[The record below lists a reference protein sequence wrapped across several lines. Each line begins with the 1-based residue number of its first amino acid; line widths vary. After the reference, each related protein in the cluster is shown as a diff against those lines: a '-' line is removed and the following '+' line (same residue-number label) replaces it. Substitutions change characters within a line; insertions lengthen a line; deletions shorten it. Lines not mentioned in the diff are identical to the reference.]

1 MTIIALILAILII
14 GLITKGDKRNA
25 VLIFIGPALLF
36 QVAWAIGIIPSDYF
50 HLIACY
56 FDAAVIGMLVKWSRP
71 GFTPVLLGLVSVG
84 SVFANAGG
92 WMAYEKGLDPLVYDG
107 IYVAVYSLVLVVSLM
122 EWSSGARAD
131 CHDMRFR
138 SGWI

>member
-1 MTIIALILAILII
+1 MIINALILAVLII
-14 GLITKGDKRNA
+14 GLITKGDKRNP

-36 QVAWAIGIIPSDYF
+36 QVGRLVGAIPDDYF
-50 HLIACY
+50 HIIACY
-56 FDAAVIGMLVKWSRP
+56 LDLAVIAMLVKWSRA
-71 GFTPVLLGLVSVG
+71 GFVSVFLALVSVA
-84 SVFANAGG
+84 SVFANAAG
-92 WMAYEKGLDPLVYDG
+92 WMRYEAGLNALMYDG

-131 CHDMRFR
+131 SNDMRIR